1 MLRRVA
7 PRQYVFGDLRLMRN
21 WTSQITGLLPP
32 SVAPIQDAEFAP
44 SLREKGY
51 ADVGADLG
59 LSSL

>member
-44 SLREKGY
+44 SLREKG
-51 ADVGADLG
+51 
-59 LSSL
+59 